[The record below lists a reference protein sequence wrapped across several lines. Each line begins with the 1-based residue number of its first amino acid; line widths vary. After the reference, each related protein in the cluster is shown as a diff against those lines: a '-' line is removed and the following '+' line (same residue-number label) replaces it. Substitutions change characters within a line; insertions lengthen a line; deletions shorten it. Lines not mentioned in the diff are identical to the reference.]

1 MARNLST
8 LEVSTFLNNQSAEE
22 SDDLPPCLRGDNFQ
36 EEHEDDLVLDRGQA
50 QQQEEHGL
58 LYTPTPK
65 FVDCGDSGVASLG
78 RKSRTAVFVY
88 PAQPAGTEA
97 RFVEDKASRITRM
110 YENKIPRFGFCIR
123 YASYFLHEDRLC
135 MVLVSKEALFF
146 MKWHTVFR
154 NLGAESVKVYYA
166 ENQYERLGGRTAN
179 GLVAVLDMFPHLTM
193 EELFDHCV
201 QLAQSKPPSRKA
213 DKPPH
218 KKRKPDESPPAKRR
232 ASRASPELSPAKRR
246 AASPESSPAAKRSSP
261 GEAQTRRKVMRS
273 IEYDREAIPPS
284 LLLFDGP
291 VDKLTRISKEFL
303 TSPTI
308 DGAQTLHDELKRY
321 LSLPDSLGQVGL
333 FLLRGGLNEMFAQ
346 ARANPTHTHDFC
358 LIVASAGPSQ
368 SHTHTHMIFA
378 LLLRAQAVKL
388 RDVALDVL
396 ASAACNLPTPSLA
409 TRDVRAQPGY
419 QLLDGDVRARLDALT
434 AFHDEVHGL
443 ITFAMYDQISVL
455 VFVAVYI
462 LREKRPVKDDYFLSS
477 EAGTLIETPCVYARY
492 VALLQDFLF
501 AMQDRGAQAVGDLSR
516 FVFSRDMDEASIR
529 TFFMRDFPSS
539 FSDAWDLI
547 TRNQSRSRY
556 RINRMTTAVRKHAL

>member
-8 LEVSTFLNNQSAEE
+8 MEVSTFLNNQSAEE

-36 EEHEDDLVLDRGQA
+36 DDPEDDLVLDRGQA
-50 QQQEEHGL
+50 PQQQEEHGL
-58 LYTPTPK
+58 LYAPAPK
-65 FVDCGDSGVASLG
+65 FVDCSDPGVASLG
-78 RKSRTAVFVY
+78 RKSRTAVFMY

-97 RFVEDKASRITRM
+97 RFVEDKAARITRM

-135 MVLVSKEALFF
+135 MALVSKEALFF
-146 MKWHTVFR
+146 MKWHTVYR

-193 EELFDHCV
+193 EDLFDHCV
-201 QLAQSKPPSRKA
+201 QLAQPASRKAA
-213 DKPPH
+213 DKPPRKKRTPDESPR

-232 ASRASPELSPAKRR
+232 AS
-246 AASPESSPAAKRSSP
+246 PESSPAAKRAASP

-273 IEYDREAIPPS
+273 IEYDREEHAMLPS

-358 LIVASAGPSQ
+358 PWPDRVFL
-368 SHTHTHMIFA
+368 
-378 LLLRAQAVKL
+378 QAVKL

-434 AFHDEVHGL
+434 AFHDEVHSL

-455 VFVAVYI
+455 VFMAVYI

-529 TFFMRDFPSS
+529 AFFMRDFPSS

-556 RINRMTTAVRKHAL
+556 RINRMTTAVRKHAPLYPPRASA

>member
-8 LEVSTFLNNQSAEE
+8 MEVSTFLNNQSAEE

-36 EEHEDDLVLDRGQA
+36 DDPEDDLVLDRGQA
-50 QQQEEHGL
+50 PQQQEEHGL
-58 LYTPTPK
+58 LYAPAPK
-65 FVDCGDSGVASLG
+65 FVDCSDPGVASLG
-78 RKSRTAVFVY
+78 RKSRTAVFMY

-97 RFVEDKASRITRM
+97 RFVEDKAARITRM

-135 MVLVSKEALFF
+135 MALVSKEALFF
-146 MKWHTVFR
+146 MKWHTVYR

-193 EELFDHCV
+193 EDLFDHCV
-201 QLAQSKPPSRKA
+201 QLAQPASRKAA
-213 DKPPH
+213 DKPPRKKRTPDESPR

-232 ASRASPELSPAKRR
+232 ASRASPE
-246 AASPESSPAAKRSSP
+246 SSPAAKRAASP

-273 IEYDREAIPPS
+273 IEYDREEHAMLPS

-346 ARANPTHTHDFC
+346 VTSPQTHDFC
-358 LIVASAGPSQ
+358 PWPDRVFL
-368 SHTHTHMIFA
+368 
-378 LLLRAQAVKL
+378 QAVKL

-434 AFHDEVHGL
+434 AFHDEVHSL

-455 VFVAVYI
+455 VFMAVYI

-529 TFFMRDFPSS
+529 AFFMRDFPSS

-556 RINRMTTAVRKHAL
+556 RINRMTTAVRKHAPLYPPRASA

>member
-8 LEVSTFLNNQSAEE
+8 MEVSTFLNNQSAEE

-36 EEHEDDLVLDRGQA
+36 DDPEDDLVLD
-50 QQQEEHGL
+50 QQQHQAEHGL
-58 LYTPTPK
+58 LYAPAPK
-65 FVDCGDSGVASLG
+65 FADCGDPGVASLG
-78 RKSRTAVFVY
+78 RKSRTAVFMY

-97 RFVEDKASRITRM
+97 RFVEDKAARITRM

-135 MVLVSKEALFF
+135 MALVSKEALFF
-146 MKWHTVFR
+146 MKWHTVYR

-193 EELFDHCV
+193 EDLFDHCV
-201 QLAQSKPPSRKA
+201 QLAQPAPRKA
-213 DKPPH
+213 ADKSPR

-232 ASRASPELSPAKRR
+232 AS
-246 AASPESSPAAKRSSP
+246 PESSPAAKRRASP

-346 ARANPTHTHDFC
+346 ASPPTHT
-358 LIVASAGPSQ
+358 
-368 SHTHTHMIFA
+368 
-378 LLLRAQAVKL
+378 
-388 RDVALDVL
+388 
-396 ASAACNLPTPSLA
+396 
-409 TRDVRAQPGY
+409 
-419 QLLDGDVRARLDALT
+419 
-434 AFHDEVHGL
+434 
-443 ITFAMYDQISVL
+443 
-455 VFVAVYI
+455 
-462 LREKRPVKDDYFLSS
+462 
-477 EAGTLIETPCVYARY
+477 
-492 VALLQDFLF
+492 
-501 AMQDRGAQAVGDLSR
+501 
-516 FVFSRDMDEASIR
+516 
-529 TFFMRDFPSS
+529 
-539 FSDAWDLI
+539 
-547 TRNQSRSRY
+547 
-556 RINRMTTAVRKHAL
+556 